1 MNDSTTGWNPLKAL
15 NSLRE
20 MCVVFGEDLDAVS
33 VSDETQNPKQH
44 LREAYTC
51 RRAFANKHTFPR
63 KKIRETAHIPFKG
76 ATFQQSDWSRENRI
90 VILYLFCWNAQPHI
104 TVILKMKA
112 GVIWEIV
119 VHLVGWFPTSL
130 Y

>member
-1 MNDSTTGWNPLKAL
+1 MKAL

-20 MCVVFGEDLDAVS
+20 MCVVFGEEIDAVS

-63 KKIRETAHIPFKG
+63 KKIRETAHIPFKPG
-76 ATFQQSDWSRENRI
+76 HLSELQP
-90 VILYLFCWNAQPHI
+90 VNAVNTKGQFFRASFGRRPQGPN
-104 TVILKMKA
+104 TAWQAAPL
-112 GVIWEIV
+112 
-119 VHLVGWFPTSL
+119 PR
-130 Y
+130 

>member
-1 MNDSTTGWNPLKAL
+1 MKAL

-20 MCVVFGEDLDAVS
+20 MCVVFGEEIDAVS

-76 ATFQQSDWSRENRI
+76 ATFQQTGQERI
-90 VILYLFCWNAQPHI
+90 AFSFCIYFVGMLNHILLLF
-104 TVILKMKA
+104 
-112 GVIWEIV
+112 
-119 VHLVGWFPTSL
+119 
-130 Y
+130 